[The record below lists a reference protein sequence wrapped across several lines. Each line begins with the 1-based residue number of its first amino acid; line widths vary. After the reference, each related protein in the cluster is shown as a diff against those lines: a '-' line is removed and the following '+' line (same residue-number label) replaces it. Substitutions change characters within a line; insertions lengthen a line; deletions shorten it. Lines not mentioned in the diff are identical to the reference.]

1 MLMSQRLQ
9 FDTTEQLL
17 TLAYKVT
24 IALYLAVSAGTT
36 VKTDIAVNYMD
47 LCAFKAKVGFFFA
60 FHEDFNVLFSGFLI
74 CEVVSSWD
82 IKFR

>member
-1 MLMSQRLQ
+1 MLMSQSFQ

-24 IALYLAVSAGTT
+24 TALDLAVSAGIT

-47 LCAFKAKVGFFFA
+47 LCAFRAKAGFFA
-60 FHEDFNVLFSGFLI
+60 FHEDFYVLFSGFLI
-74 CEVVSSWD
+74 CEVVSIWD
-82 IKFR
+82 IKLR